1 MRTFRLKK
9 ESTNLMPG
17 ALYVEEAG
25 NNRYVR
31 VEDKTFTK
39 FPTPPGVSKT
49 VTSRESIE
57 NNPEWYEEVF
67 PMLPEYGTKEEVR
80 RMKKA
85 LGGK

>member
-17 ALYVEEAG
+17 VLYKEEAG

-31 VEDKTFTK
+31 VDDPTLMK
-39 FPTPPGVSKT
+39 FPTPPGVIKT
-49 VTSRESIE
+49 ISSREAIE

-67 PMLPEYGTKEEVR
+67 PMLPEYGTKEEIKHI
-80 RMKKA
+80 KKA